1 MYKKEIERKFLVDKT
16 KLPNIHE
23 YESFNIIQGY
33 LNKEY
38 DSLEVRIRYQGTG
51 DPLTNA
57 YYLIMK
63 DEGTKIRNEI
73 TYNITKSEFD
83 ISIQL
88 CGHKIIKKTRYLIPN
103 SFDETRIMELDVYDD
118 EDFVICKYEAETEIL
133 VDSLHLEDWFL
144 EEVTNDPQYK
154 NGNIALSKLNIF

>member
-23 YESFNIIQGY
+23 CESFTIIQGY
-33 LNKEY
+33 LNQEH
-38 DSLEVRIRYQGTG
+38 DSLEVRVRYQGNG
-51 DPLTNA
+51 DPLTDG

-73 TYNITKSEFD
+73 VYGITKEEYD
-83 ISIQL
+83 VSIQL
-88 CGHKIIKKTRYLIPN
+88 CGQKVIKKTRYLIPN
-103 SFDETRIMELDVYDD
+103 SVDETRIMELDVYDD
-118 EDFVICKYEAETEIL
+118 EDFVTCEYEAETEIL

-144 EEVTNDPQYK
+144 EEVTSNPVYK
-154 NGNIALSKLNIF
+154 NCNIALSKLNNF